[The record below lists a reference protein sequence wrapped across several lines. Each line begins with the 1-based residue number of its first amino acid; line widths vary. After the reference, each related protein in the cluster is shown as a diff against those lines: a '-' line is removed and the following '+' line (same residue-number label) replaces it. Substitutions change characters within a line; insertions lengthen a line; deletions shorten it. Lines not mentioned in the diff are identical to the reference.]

1 MLQDEPRGPHDSRPV
16 HPRGPGES
24 RQRQGSH
31 APQRPHHPRRPAR
44 AGGPSE
50 KLNRGQVAQIL
61 TIVRPVLVQPHHPSG
76 PGRKR
81 MHARCASRSLQRSGW
96 AYRRASAQAAP
107 FRLRD
112 RLLLPEEVGLGRQ
125 FAIHGISGF
134 SHWAHRFIAGW
145 SQYFFFRRPEVES
158 QRGRARKWLWCLSTS
173 DAIFLALSSFFL
185 PMSTSCCSL
194 ILALKLLSAFFT
206 LSVTPEAFVCGP

>member
-145 SQYFFFRRPEVES
+145 SQYFFLED
-158 QRGRARKWLWCLSTS
+158 RKWSHREVGPGSGCGVFPPAML
-173 DAIFLALSSFFL
+173 FFL
-185 PMSTSCCSL
+185 RFPLFSFLCQL
-194 ILALKLLSAFFT
+194 PI
-206 LSVTPEAFVCGP
+206 VP